1 VPRRPTCGATGTEQG
16 LTGREHQVWLGFAV
30 DFWDELFGT
39 QPDPPNAVILVT
51 GGVALLLVLSGQPWR
66 LARNVV
72 TIVHEAG
79 HALAAVLVGRRLSG
93 IRLHSDTSGVTVSRG
108 RPKGPGMVLTAFA
121 GYVAP
126 SLVGLG
132 LAGLMVGGKI
142 TLLLWVLTA
151 LMLAVLV
158 MIRNVYGVLSV
169 LATGAILV
177 AVSVV
182 ASPEVQAAFACMTAW
197 FLLFGGVR
205 PVWELQA
212 KRRRRQA
219 RDSDADQLA
228 RLTGA
233 PGLFWVA
240 MFFLISL
247 GATFVGGMWLLTPVL
262 TP

>member
-1 VPRRPTCGATGTEQG
+1 M
-16 LTGREHQVWLGFAV
+16 

-39 QPDPPNAVILVT
+39 QPDPPSAVVLVT
-51 GGVALLLVLSGQPWR
+51 GAAALLLVLSGEPWR
-66 LARNVV
+66 LARNII

-79 HALAAVLVGRRLSG
+79 HALAAVLVGRRLRG

-108 RPKGPGMVLTAFA
+108 RPTGPGMVLTAFA

-126 SLVGLG
+126 SLIGIG
-132 LAGLMVGGKI
+132 LAALMIAGKI
-142 TLLLWVLTA
+142 TMLLWVMTA

-158 MIRNVYGVLSV
+158 MIRNVYGALSV
-169 LATGAILV
+169 VLTGALLV
-177 AVSVV
+177 TVSLVT
-182 ASPEVQAAFACMTAW
+182 SPEVQAAFACLVTW

-212 KRRRRQA
+212 KRSRRQA

-233 PGLFWVA
+233 SGLFWVA
-240 MFFLISL
+240 MFALISL
-247 GATFVGGMWLLTPVL
+247 GAALLGGMWLLEPVL
-262 TP
+262 SA

>member
-151 LMLAVLV
+151 LMLAVL
-158 MIRNVYGVLSV
+158 
-169 LATGAILV
+169 
-177 AVSVV
+177 
-182 ASPEVQAAFACMTAW
+182 AAFACMTAW

>member
-1 VPRRPTCGATGTEQG
+1 
-16 LTGREHQVWLGFAV
+16 V

-39 QPDPPNAVILVT
+39 QPDPPAAVILAT
-51 GGVALLLVLSGQPWR
+51 GGAALLLVLSGDPWR
-66 LARNVV
+66 MARNVV

-79 HALAAVLVGRRLSG
+79 HALVAVLVGRRLSG

-108 RPKGPGMVLTAFA
+108 KPKGPGMVCTALA

-132 LAGLMVGGKI
+132 LAALMIAGKI
-142 TLLLWVLTA
+142 TLLLWVMTA
-151 LMLAVLV
+151 LLLAVLV
-158 MIRNVYGVLSV
+158 MIRNFYGVVTV
-169 LATGAILV
+169 LATGTVLV
-177 AVSVV
+177 VVSVV
-182 ASPEVQAAFACMTAW
+182 TSPEVQAAFACLVAW

-205 PVWELQA
+205 PVWELQV
-212 KRRRRQA
+212 KRRRGHA

-240 MFFLISL
+240 MFALISL
-247 GATFVGGMWLLTPVL
+247 GATFVGGLWLIAPVL
-262 TP
+262 SA